1 MQLQETAELIQF
13 REEWKDE
20 IQQRKAEG
28 PFPPSN
34 QNDGDQPEPT
44 SAGSQL
50 WNPTT
55 SAAVEAK
62 PLNLSS
68 RLGDSIRLYRNVR
81 KSLRGKIHK

>member
-1 MQLQETAELIQF
+1 MQQETADLIQF
-13 REEWKDE
+13 REEWKAE

-50 WNPTT
+50 SNPTT
-55 SAAVEAK
+55 CTAVEAN
-62 PLNLSS
+62 PLNLGT
-68 RLGDSIRLYRNVR
+68 RLEDPIRFYRNVR
-81 KSLRGKIHK
+81 KCP